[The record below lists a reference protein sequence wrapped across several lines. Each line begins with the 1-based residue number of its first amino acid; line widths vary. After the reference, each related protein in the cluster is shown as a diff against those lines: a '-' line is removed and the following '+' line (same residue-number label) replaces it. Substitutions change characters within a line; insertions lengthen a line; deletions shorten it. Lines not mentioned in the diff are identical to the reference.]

1 MGNNKSITT
10 SNRLIH
16 YDLMRVLACFCVI
29 VIHIGICDDNPTNG
43 AFSIDSSFSSL
54 YSIVARWAVPCFL
67 MVSGVM
73 FLDKNKDIPIKKL
86 YVKYIFRLAVSYVF
100 WSCIYA
106 LYNSFYDAGD
116 SFIEKF
122 KYFASYCLSGELH
135 TWYILVTI
143 GIYMTLPIIKHLIN
157 TLDEKKL
164 RYWILMM
171 FIFFSIVPFVSS
183 LSIPMFPGYVAYIN
197 KYMELYFFAG
207 YMFYFV
213 IGYYLFSHDISAKI
227 KKCIYSLS
235 VVGFVYSVIV
245 LCLFNPL
252 FGFKIGVLGY
262 SNPNIVFMSMGVFLF
277 FTDVV
282 SKHKFSNKFKRVIT
296 SLSGLTYGIYLIHVL
311 ILKVLHNMGVS
322 LSFCAK
328 SVSILIIS
336 LITFIFAAIIVY
348 IMKKVPLVGKYLC

>member
-1 MGNNKSITT
+1 MLLC
-10 SNRLIH
+10 NR
-16 YDLMRVLACFCVI
+16 YP
-29 VIHIGICDDNPTNG
+29 IGICDDNPTNG

-54 YSIVARWAVPCFL
+54 YSIVARWTVPCFL

-86 YVKYIFRLAVSYVF
+86 YAKYIFRLAVSYAF

-183 LSIPMFPGYVAYIN
+183 LSIPMFPD
-197 KYMELYFFAG
+197 MW
-207 YMFYFV
+207 
-213 IGYYLFSHDISAKI
+213 H
-227 KKCIYSLS
+227 
-235 VVGFVYSVIV
+235 
-245 LCLFNPL
+245 
-252 FGFKIGVLGY
+252 
-262 SNPNIVFMSMGVFLF
+262 
-277 FTDVV
+277 T
-282 SKHKFSNKFKRVIT
+282 
-296 SLSGLTYGIYLIHVL
+296 
-311 ILKVLHNMGVS
+311 
-322 LSFCAK
+322 
-328 SVSILIIS
+328 
-336 LITFIFAAIIVY
+336 
-348 IMKKVPLVGKYLC
+348 

>member
-1 MGNNKSITT
+1 MGNSKNITT

-29 VIHIGICDDNPTNG
+29 VIHIGICDDSNNEN
-43 AFSIDSSFSSL
+43 FNVDNCISSL
-54 YSIVARWAVPCFL
+54 YFVFARWAVPCFMML
-67 MVSGVM
+67 SGVM
-73 FLDKNKDIPIKKL
+73 FLDKNKNIPIKKL
-86 YVKYIFRLAVSYVF
+86 YGKYILRLAVSYVF

-106 LYNSFYDAGD
+106 LYNSFFDSGN

-122 KYFASYCLSGELH
+122 KYFASYCLSGEIH
-135 TWYILVTI
+135 TWYVLVTI

-213 IGYYLFSHDISAKI
+213 MGYYLVSHDISAKI

-235 VVGFVYSVIV
+235 IVGFVYSVVVFCV
-245 LCLFNPL
+245 LNPL

-282 SKHKFSNKFKRVIT
+282 SKRKFSNKFKRVIT
-296 SLSGLTYGIYLIHVL
+296 LLSGLTYGIYLIHVL

-328 SVSILIIS
+328 SVSILIVS